1 MKRHLSPARATISLG
16 LQAQD
21 EAVVEAVVGAGV
33 GVGDGV
39 AGSAIA
45 VAKRFIE
52 TEDVHCEAAAAR
64 TSLGLKGINV

>member
-16 LQAQD
+16 LQAQV

-33 GVGDGV
+33 GVGVD
-39 AGSAIA
+39 GSAIA
-45 VAKRFIE
+45 VAKRSIE
-52 TEDVHCEAAAAR
+52 SEDVHCEAAAAR